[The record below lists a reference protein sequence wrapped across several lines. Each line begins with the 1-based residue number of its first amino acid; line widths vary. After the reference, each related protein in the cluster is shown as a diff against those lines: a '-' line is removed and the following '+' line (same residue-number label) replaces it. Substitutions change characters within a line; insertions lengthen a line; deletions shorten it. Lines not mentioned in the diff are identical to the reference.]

1 MLLSLWNPAR
11 IVARG
16 RYACNRF
23 LPCLGILAIL
33 AAELLPGLG
42 WAEPANADQ
51 PALVVVTRAGEQHF
65 TAAELLARP
74 DSAVVNVSGDIYDHA
89 VSYRAVPLLALLGST
104 AGDGSDTVEA
114 QASDGFVSQI
124 PMQLIAQGT
133 NGGTNGGAVAWL
145 AVEDPA
151 HPWPRLAQETGSAGP
166 FYLIWE
172 HPERSGVSRAMAVQA
187 RPPVSRGEFRSSL
200 AAIGGAGER
209 LERCVR
215 QTGTR
220 RLPRAVLSLSSA
232 EGRRRER
239 RRAGSR
245 AADQSDAISHR
256 SRPARPDPRS
266 ASRSYLARPAHGGLQ
281 RERLTG
287 LRPRCA
293 DRLSPR
299 QGRQQG
305 RQHASRRAQAQLS
318 HGADFGADFGAD
330 CARRANQSIS
340 SDSGLPKPA
349 HGLKNRMR
357 GNGNLRS
364 QFKLI
369 CSVQSCLQKYS
380 ASMSAST
387 GGYLLPSRTR

>member
-124 PMQLIAQGT
+124 PMQLIAQGA
-133 NGGTNGGAVAWL
+133 NGGANGGAVAWL

-172 HPERSGVSRAMAVQA
+172 HPERSGVSREQWPYKLVRLSLVESSDHRWPQLAVPA
-187 RPPVSRGEFRSSL
+187 NASKDASVKRGHDVFLEQCFPCHRL
-200 AAIGGAGER
+200 RGGGASDVGPDLALPISPTQYLTEAGLR
-209 LERCVR
+209 ALIRD
-215 QTGTR
+215 
-220 RLPRAVLSLSSA
+220 PRAVRTWPGQRMVGFSESVLADSDLDA
-232 EGRRRER
+232 LIAYL
-239 RRAGSR
+239 RAK
-245 AADQSDAISHR
+245 ADN
-256 SRPARPDPRS
+256 
-266 ASRSYLARPAHGGLQ
+266 
-281 RERLTG
+281 E
-287 LRPRCA
+287 A
-293 DRLSPR
+293 DNAFP
-299 QGRQQG
+299 
-305 RQHASRRAQAQLS
+305 
-318 HGADFGADFGAD
+318 GAPGH
-330 CARRANQSIS
+330 N
-340 SDSGLPKPA
+340 
-349 HGLKNRMR
+349 
-357 GNGNLRS
+357 
-364 QFKLI
+364 
-369 CSVQSCLQKYS
+369 
-380 ASMSAST
+380 
-387 GGYLLPSRTR
+387 